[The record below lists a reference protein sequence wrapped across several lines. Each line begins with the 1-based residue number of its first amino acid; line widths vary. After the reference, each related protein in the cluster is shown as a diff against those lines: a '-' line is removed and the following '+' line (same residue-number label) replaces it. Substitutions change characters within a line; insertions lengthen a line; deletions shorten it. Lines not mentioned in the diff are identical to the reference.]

1 MPDFHYLPE
10 LAQTHVH
17 CVGDAIQPSRPLS
30 SPSPP
35 AFSLSQHQSFLMS
48 HIFVA
53 KVMSL
58 LFNMLSR
65 FVTAFLPRSKHLL
78 ISLAAVT
85 ICSDFGAQGNKV
97 CHCFHCSPS
106 ICHKVIGLDA
116 MLLAF

>member
-97 CHCFHCSPS
+97 CHCFHYFPIYLPWSDP
-106 ICHKVIGLDA
+106 DA
-116 MLLAF
+116 GKD